1 MGVEVWLLLVVGVLG
16 VWAYSRWR
24 HSYWSAR
31 GVPTAPYLPVYY
43 KHGGATFCGL
53 YEFFNPVLLVGDP
66 DIIKH
71 ILIKDFDHFVNSRSF
86 RVDNDSLQNDML
98 FNMEGEEWK
107 ALRNV
112 MSPTFTSG
120 KMRRMFPLVYHK
132 ADALVSFSLKEATKK
147 PHVDMKYNFGR
158 YTMDT
163 IGSCAFGIECN
174 SLENENSEFTL
185 QADSFFKFTFTM
197 FLKFMLLLISPKLIS
212 LLGLSLD
219 LPAMKFLERV
229 VLETKAAREV
239 GQKRGDFLDLLLESR
254 AAENPNINDS
264 DHTTQ
269 DDDHTMHNHLTT
281 SNQPTIT
288 SKQVLKDR
296 VIVAQCVLFLVAGY
310 DTTASTLAFSA
321 FLLAKNPVQQQRLR
335 QELQKMVEEHGDVT
349 YQGIMEAKF
358 LEACIM
364 ETLRMYP
371 PAPLIERRCTK
382 TYQLP
387 GTEITLHPEDLVS
400 VPVRSLHY
408 DSRYWHDP
416 EEFIPDRFLPEN
428 KGSITSCTHLPFG
441 SGPRNCVAMRFALM
455 EAKVVLAKLLLAAE
469 IHLPEGHKELV
480 LETSPFLIRPK
491 KCLALIWGS
500 G

>member
-31 GVPTAPYLPVYY
+31 GVPTAPYLPVIGHLHKLYSLLVSRWIYNDEVYY

-163 IGSCAFGIECN
+163 I
-174 SLENENSEFTL
+174 
-185 QADSFFKFTFTM
+185 
-197 FLKFMLLLISPKLIS
+197 
-212 LLGLSLD
+212 
-219 LPAMKFLERV
+219 

-491 KCLALIWGS
+491 KCVNLILTPLTNNN
-500 G
+500 